1 MNFITFIYFYFIYF
15 IYLCTYLFY
24 LFVYF
29 FHLRKEAL
37 KKKIIYKSCNQ
48 IIYTAN
54 MPWKCKPSTFQE
66 GFKTIGF
73 SVSERIRTTVNE
85 NILMI

>member
-1 MNFITFIYFYFIYF
+1 
-15 IYLCTYLFY
+15 
-24 LFVYF
+24 
-29 FHLRKEAL
+29 
-37 KKKIIYKSCNQ
+37 
-48 IIYTAN
+48 

-73 SVSERIRTTVNE
+73 SMSERIRTTVNE